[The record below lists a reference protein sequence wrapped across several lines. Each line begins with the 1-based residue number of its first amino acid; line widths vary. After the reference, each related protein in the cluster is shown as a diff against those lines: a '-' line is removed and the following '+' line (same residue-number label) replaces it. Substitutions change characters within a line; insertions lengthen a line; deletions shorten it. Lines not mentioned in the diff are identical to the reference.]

1 MSSCGPCPAAPPGP
15 LSPPL
20 PIPPCPGSGFHFLKK
35 SLEEPRPIRVPRQG
49 WQSHGQAGAP
59 TGRRPGE
66 GGPPSGV
73 SLTVEAA
80 TVIRVLWEESAWWTS
95 PWSPAGTARPRFT
108 WLSSLPVGSS
118 LGLRPRAQ
126 AAPPPHGTLPRT
138 SEPALARLSG
148 YVTPSVFSSQV
159 SLCGKDSSC
168 LVCCPVAQACLT
180 K

>member
-1 MSSCGPCPAAPPGP
+1 MGTPGSREWLP
-15 LSPPL
+15 TGLQQERGGLSPVPQNE
-20 PIPPCPGSGFHFLKK
+20 PTRMCPQ
-35 SLEEPRPIRVPRQG
+35 R
-49 WQSHGQAGAP
+49 
-59 TGRRPGE
+59 RRPGE

-80 TVIRVLWEESAWWTS
+80 TVIRVLWEESAWWTR